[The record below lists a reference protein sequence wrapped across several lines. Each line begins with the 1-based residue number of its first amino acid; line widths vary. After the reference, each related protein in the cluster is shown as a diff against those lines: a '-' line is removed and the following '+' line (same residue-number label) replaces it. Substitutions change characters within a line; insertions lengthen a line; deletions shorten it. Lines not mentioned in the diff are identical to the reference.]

1 MWPIKRAFDDGCSL
15 RRVASGSRTVLIR
28 RQVSTDSR
36 TLTRNSETS
45 LIASDIPSVI
55 HLAKSANRGKR
66 TKADAN
72 VGEAQA
78 IDCQRI
84 KRKSSILLGYS
95 ESNFKTPTLS
105 ANPALRLSA
114 DILAFWRETISRRRG
129 VVDGPFRPRDLGIEH
144 EMSAGDIFA

>member
-45 LIASDIPSVI
+45 LTPSVI
-55 HLAKSANRGKR
+55 RLAKSANRGKR

-72 VGEAQA
+72 VGEAKA

-84 KRKSSILLGYS
+84 RRRSSILLGGSVRNFVCEAGGWLGLTGEALS
-95 ESNFKTPTLS
+95 EQ
-105 ANPALRLSA
+105 
-114 DILAFWRETISRRRG
+114 
-129 VVDGPFRPRDLGIEH
+129 DGEV
-144 EMSAGDIFA
+144 